1 METLSNEQ
9 CNPIALSGFQPLL
22 GTGESWKLDDET
34 QEETIYLG
42 EYGTVDGLTLD
53 SERSILLLDGGVFI
67 FDYQVL
73 ESSPIGDVLPLPTEQ
88 VFGNGDSMCGFGVQ
102 GTCFIMHPNNYLKSL
117 YQTTMFINLSTTIRY
132 SCTNPS

>member
-9 CNPIALSGFQPLL
+9 CNPIALSGFQTLL

-53 SERSILLLDGGVFI
+53 SERSILLLDGVSL
-67 FDYQVL
+67 YLTVVL
-73 ESSPIGDVLPLPTEQ
+73 ESSRLVTFYRAHRAS
-88 VFGNGDSMCGFGVQ
+88 VW
-102 GTCFIMHPNNYLKSL
+102 
-117 YQTTMFINLSTTIRY
+117 
-132 SCTNPS
+132 